1 LTLLDCVSRAAESAR
16 LGRRIDSKRSAML
29 LRSSML
35 ALMRIARQ
43 RLRDKV
49 GCPKTSI
56 KKPQARSVNWRPLWL
71 SPRAELN
78 LDRIVVRSPVTLI
91 QRVWRSGRIK
101 WHPTHTVAKIERCI
115 TIRARTE
122 PLEQEGGPAT
132 RYRRRIR
139 YLAPSFRSPIGDQP
153 R

>member
-1 LTLLDCVSRAAESAR
+1 
-16 LGRRIDSKRSAML
+16 ML

-71 SPRAELN
+71 VIKQPSPRAEMN
-78 LDRIVVRSPVTLI
+78 LDRIVVRSAVTLI
-91 QRVWRSGRIK
+91 QRVWFSRRIK
-101 WHPTHTVAKIERCI
+101 WQPPHTVAKIERCI

-122 PLEQEGGPAT
+122 PLEQEGRPAT

-139 YLAPSFRSPIGDQP
+139 YLAPYFRSPIGDQP